1 MRRRAPLLTLATLGL
16 VVALAGTASAAVT
29 TYLGRAEVEVYHFE
43 HPALGWAHNVVQGEQ
58 VTSGVPN
65 DEILRGADRITK
77 ISNVSRVQVDRVR
90 LQQFRSG
97 AWQTVITSATTPVN
111 SGTSSGALAK
121 TPFVKLCADG
131 EQLYRVV
138 ADLSARWT
146 DGYLSKFTRTSS
158 QFTTLPNVRTL
169 GSECLET

>member
-43 HPALGWAHNVVQGEQ
+43 NPAFGWAHNVVQGEQ
-58 VTSGVPN
+58 VTSGLEN

-77 ISNVSRVQVDRVR
+77 ISKVIRVQVDQVR
-90 LQQFRSG
+90 LQQFRNGVWSN
-97 AWQTVITSATTPVN
+97 VILSDAPVN
-111 SGTSSGALAK
+111 SGTGSGALSK

-131 EQLYRVV
+131 EQLYRVE
-138 ADLSARWT
+138 ASLSARWT
-146 DGYLSKFTRTSS
+146 DGYLSKFVRTSS
-158 QFTTLPNVRTL
+158 EFTTLPNVQTL
-169 GSECLET
+169 GSACLA